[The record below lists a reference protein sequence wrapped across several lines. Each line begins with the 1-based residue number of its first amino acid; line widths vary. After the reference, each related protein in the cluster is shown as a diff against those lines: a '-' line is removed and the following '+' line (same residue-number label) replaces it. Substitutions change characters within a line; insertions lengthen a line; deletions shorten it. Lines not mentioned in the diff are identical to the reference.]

1 MLKKRIILVV
11 QFLFFLG
18 LGLFLVW
25 WMSRGITDAQWKD
38 IRQSM
43 KQANYWLFVPVFAML
58 LLSHYVRALRWKI
71 LMEPL
76 GYKPGT
82 FNVFNA
88 VMIGYLANLAFPR
101 LGEVLKCTLLARYE
115 KVAPDKL
122 VGTIVAERAI
132 DLVCLITAFVV
143 TILLQIDTVGNY
155 ALSLLQNTFNGNGNE
170 FSWLRTGMIV
180 GIIVSFLFISY
191 WLLKRFSHIRIIERI
206 KNVIKGIWHGLNSV
220 RYIKQRRLFL
230 IHTILIWCLYFF
242 SSRVGFYAM
251 EEVSHLGT
259 KEAFSILSF
268 GSVGMIA
275 TQGGIGA
282 YQFIVLEI
290 LMMYGL
296 SYPTSYAFGWIL
308 WIAQTLVILLGGLIC
323 FILLPVLNRKRN
335 ESNQTHSTENT

>member
-1 MLKKRIILVV
+1 MLKKRIILAV

-25 WMSRGITDAQWKD
+25 WMARGIDDKGWEQ
-38 IRQSM
+38 IRLSL
-43 KQANYWLFVPVFAML
+43 KQANYWLFVPVFLML

-132 DLVCLITAFVV
+132 DLVCLITAFAI

-155 ALSLLQNTFNGNGNE
+155 ALITLQDIFLGDDKE
-170 FSWLRTGMIV
+170 FSWFRFVLFLGIAASALFLFYWILRT
-180 GIIVSFLFISY
+180 F
-191 WLLKRFSHIRIIERI
+191 KHIKIIEKIR
-206 KNVIKGIWHGLNSV
+206 NVIKGIWSGLNSV
-220 RYIKQRRLFL
+220 RFIKRRRIFL
-230 IHTILIWCLYFF
+230 LHTVLIWTLYFL

-259 KEAFSILSF
+259 REAFSILSF
-268 GSVGMIA
+268 GSIGMIA

-282 YQFIVLEI
+282 YQFIVQEI
-290 LMMYGL
+290 LMLYGL
-296 SYPTSYAFGWIL
+296 SQITGFTFGWIL

-323 FILLPVLNRKRN
+323 FILLPVINRKRN
-335 ESNQTHSTENT
+335 ESNQAHSAENT

>member
-1 MLKKRIILVV
+1 MLKKRIILAV

-25 WMSRGITDAQWKD
+25 WMARGIDDKGWEQ
-38 IRQSM
+38 IRLSL
-43 KQANYWLFVPVFAML
+43 KQANYWLFVPVFLML

-82 FNVFNA
+82 FNVFSA

-132 DLVCLITAFVV
+132 DLVCLITAFAI

-155 ALSLLQNTFNGNGNE
+155 ALITLQDIFLGDDKE
-170 FSWLRTGMIV
+170 FSWFRLVLFLGITASALFLFYWILRT
-180 GIIVSFLFISY
+180 F
-191 WLLKRFSHIRIIERI
+191 KHIKIIEKIR
-206 KNVIKGIWHGLNSV
+206 NVIKGIWSGLNSV
-220 RYIKQRRLFL
+220 RFIKRRRIFL
-230 IHTILIWCLYFF
+230 LHTVLIWTLYFL

-259 KEAFSILSF
+259 REAFSILSF
-268 GSVGMIA
+268 GSIGMIA

-282 YQFIVLEI
+282 YQFIVQEI
-290 LMMYGL
+290 LMLYGL
-296 SYPTSYAFGWIL
+296 SQITCFTFGWIL

-323 FILLPVLNRKRN
+323 FILLPVINRKRN
-335 ESNQTHSTENT
+335 

>member
-1 MLKKRIILVV
+1 MLKKRIILAV

-25 WMSRGITDAQWKD
+25 WMARGIDDKGWEQ
-38 IRQSM
+38 IRLSL
-43 KQANYWLFVPVFAML
+43 KQANYWLFVPVFLML

-132 DLVCLITAFVV
+132 DLVCLITAFAI

-155 ALSLLQNTFNGNGNE
+155 ALTTLQDIFLGDDKE
-170 FSWLRTGMIV
+170 FSWFRFVLFLGIAASALFLFYWILRT
-180 GIIVSFLFISY
+180 F
-191 WLLKRFSHIRIIERI
+191 KHIKIIEKIR
-206 KNVIKGIWHGLNSV
+206 NVIKGIWSGLNSV
-220 RYIKQRRLFL
+220 RFIKRRRIFL
-230 IHTILIWCLYFF
+230 LHTILIWTLYFL

-259 KEAFSILSF
+259 REAFSILSF
-268 GSVGMIA
+268 GSIGMIA

-282 YQFIVLEI
+282 YQFIVQEI
-290 LMMYGL
+290 LMLYGL
-296 SYPTSYAFGWIL
+296 SQITGFTFGWIL

-323 FILLPVLNRKRN
+323 FILLPVINRKRN
-335 ESNQTHSTENT
+335 ESNQAHSAENT

>member
-1 MLKKRIILVV
+1 MLKKRIILAV

-25 WMSRGITDAQWKD
+25 WMARGIDEKGWIQIKLSL
-38 IRQSM
+38 Q
-43 KQANYWLFVPVFAML
+43 QANYWLFVPVFLML

-76 GYKPGT
+76 GYNPGT

-122 VGTIVAERAI
+122 IGTIVAERAI
-132 DLVCLITAFVV
+132 DLVCLITAFVI

-155 ALSLLQNTFNGNGNE
+155 ALNTLQNIFLSEEKE
-170 FSWLRTGMIV
+170 FSWFRLVLFLGIAASALFLFYWILRTFKHIK
-180 GIIVSFLFISY
+180 IIQ
-191 WLLKRFSHIRIIERI
+191 KIR
-206 KNVIKGIWHGLNSV
+206 NVIKGIWSGLNSV
-220 RYIKQRRLFL
+220 RFIKRRRIFL
-230 IHTILIWCLYFF
+230 VHTVLIWTLYFL

-259 KEAFSILSF
+259 REAFSILSF
-268 GSVGMIA
+268 GSIGMIA
-275 TQGGIGA
+275 TQGGLGA
-282 YQFIVLEI
+282 YQYIVQEI
-290 LMMYGL
+290 LMLYGL
-296 SYPTSYAFGWIL
+296 SQITGFTFGWIL
-308 WIAQTLVILLGGLIC
+308 WIAQTLVILLGGLVC

-335 ESNQTHSTENT
+335 ESNRSHSTENS

>member
-1 MLKKRIILVV
+1 MLKKRIILAV

-25 WMSRGITDAQWKD
+25 WMARGIDDKGWEQ
-38 IRQSM
+38 IRLSL
-43 KQANYWLFVPVFAML
+43 KQANYWLFVPVFLML

-132 DLVCLITAFVV
+132 DLVCLITAFAI

-155 ALSLLQNTFNGNGNE
+155 ALITLQDIFLGDDKE
-170 FSWLRTGMIV
+170 FSWFRLVLFLGITASALFLFYWILRT
-180 GIIVSFLFISY
+180 F
-191 WLLKRFSHIRIIERI
+191 KHIKIIEKIR
-206 KNVIKGIWHGLNSV
+206 NVIKGIWSGLNSV
-220 RYIKQRRLFL
+220 RFIKRRRIFL
-230 IHTILIWCLYFF
+230 LHTILIWTLYFL

-259 KEAFSILSF
+259 REAFSILSF
-268 GSVGMIA
+268 GSIGMIA

-282 YQFIVLEI
+282 YQFIVQEI
-290 LMMYGL
+290 LMLYGL
-296 SYPTSYAFGWIL
+296 SQITGFTFGWIL

-323 FILLPVLNRKRN
+323 FILLPVINRKRN
-335 ESNQTHSTENT
+335 ESNQAHSAENT

>member
-1 MLKKRIILVV
+1 MLKKRIILAV

-25 WMSRGITDAQWKD
+25 WMARGIDDKGWEQ
-38 IRQSM
+38 IRLSL
-43 KQANYWLFVPVFAML
+43 KQANYWLFVPVFLML

-132 DLVCLITAFVV
+132 DLVCLITAFAI

-155 ALSLLQNTFNGNGNE
+155 ALITLQDIFLGDDKE
-170 FSWLRTGMIV
+170 FSWFRLVLFLGITASALFLFYWILRT
-180 GIIVSFLFISY
+180 F
-191 WLLKRFSHIRIIERI
+191 KHIKIIEKIR
-206 KNVIKGIWHGLNSV
+206 NVIKGIWSGLNSV
-220 RYIKQRRLFL
+220 RFIKRRRIFL
-230 IHTILIWCLYFF
+230 LHTVLIWTLYFL

-259 KEAFSILSF
+259 REAFSILSF
-268 GSVGMIA
+268 GSIGMIA

-282 YQFIVLEI
+282 YQFIVQEI
-290 LMMYGL
+290 LMLYGL
-296 SYPTSYAFGWIL
+296 SQITGFTFGWIL

-323 FILLPVLNRKRN
+323 FILLPVINRKRN
-335 ESNQTHSTENT
+335 ESNQAHSAENT

>member
-1 MLKKRIILVV
+1 MLKKRIILAV

-25 WMSRGITDAQWKD
+25 WMARGIDDKGWIQIKASLQ
-38 IRQSM
+38 
-43 KQANYWLFVPVFAML
+43 QANYWLFVPVFAML

-71 LMEPL
+71 LMQPL

-115 KVAPDKL
+115 KMAPDKL
-122 VGTIVAERAI
+122 IGTIVAERAV
-132 DLVCLITAFVV
+132 DLVCLITAFVI
-143 TILLQIDTVGNY
+143 TILLQIDTVGSY
-155 ALSLLQNTFNGNGNE
+155 ALNTLQDLFRGGDRE
-170 FSWLRTGMIV
+170 FSWLRVGMLI
-180 GIIVSFLFISY
+180 GIIVSFLLVCY

-206 KNVIKGIWHGLNSV
+206 KNVLKGIWHGLNSI

-230 IHTILIWCLYFF
+230 IHTALIWTLYFL

-259 KEAFSILSF
+259 REAFSILSF

-282 YQFIVLEI
+282 YQFIVQEI
-290 LMMYGL
+290 LMLYGL
-296 SYPTSYAFGWIL
+296 SQITGFTFGWIL
-308 WIAQTLVILLGGLIC
+308 WIAQTLVVLLGGLVC

-335 ESNQTHSTENT
+335 ESNKTYSAENT

>member
-1 MLKKRIILVV
+1 MLKKRIILAV

-25 WMSRGITDAQWKD
+25 WMARGIDDKGWAQIKVSL
-38 IRQSM
+38 Q
-43 KQANYWLFVPVFAML
+43 QANYWLFVPVFAML

-132 DLVCLITAFVV
+132 DLVCLITAFVI
-143 TILLQIDTVGNY
+143 TILLQIDTVGTY
-155 ALSLLQNTFNGNGNE
+155 ALDLLKGIFKGKGDG
-170 FSWLRTGMIV
+170 FSWLRLGMIL
-180 GIIVSFLFISY
+180 GIALSFILVCY
-191 WLLKRFSHIRIIERI
+191 WLLARFAHIRIIQRI

-230 IHTILIWCLYFF
+230 VHTVLIWTLYFL

-259 KEAFSILSF
+259 REAFSILSF
-268 GSVGMIA
+268 GSIGMIA

-282 YQFIVLEI
+282 YQFIVQEI
-290 LMMYGL
+290 LMLYGL
-296 SYPTSYAFGWIL
+296 SQITGFTFGWIL
-308 WIAQTLVILLGGLIC
+308 WIAQTLVILLGGLVC

-335 ESNQTHSTENT
+335 ESNETHSTENT

>member
-1 MLKKRIILVV
+1 MLKKRIILAA

-25 WMSRGITDAQWKD
+25 WMARGIDEKGWQQ
-38 IRQSM
+38 IRTSL

-58 LLSHYVRALRWKI
+58 LLSHYIRALRWKI

-143 TILLQIDTVGNY
+143 TILLQIDTVGAY
-155 ALSLLQNTFNGNGNE
+155 ALSLLQNTFNRGGKE
-170 FSWLRTGMIV
+170 FSWLRTGMIL
-180 GIIVSFLFISY
+180 GIIVSFIFISY

-220 RYIKQRRLFL
+220 RYIKQRRLFI
-230 IHTILIWCLYFF
+230 IHTILIWSLYFF

-259 KEAFSILSF
+259 REAFSILSF
-268 GSVGMIA
+268 GSIGMIA

-282 YQFIVLEI
+282 YQFIVQEI
-290 LMMYGL
+290 LMLYGL
-296 SYPTSYAFGWIL
+296 SQITGFTFGWIL

-323 FILLPVLNRKRN
+323 FILLPIINRKSN
-335 ESNQTHSTENT
+335 EISKTHSTENT

>member
-1 MLKKRIILVV
+1 MLKKRIILAL
-11 QFLFFLG
+11 QFIFFLG

-25 WMSRGITDAQWKD
+25 WMARGIDDKGWEQ
-38 IRQSM
+38 IRLSL
-43 KQANYWLFVPVFAML
+43 KQANYWLFVPVFLML

-132 DLVCLITAFVV
+132 DLVCLITAFVI

-155 ALSLLQNTFNGNGNE
+155 ALTTLQDIFLGDDKE
-170 FSWLRTGMIV
+170 FSWFRFVLFLGIAAAALFLFYWILRT
-180 GIIVSFLFISY
+180 F
-191 WLLKRFSHIRIIERI
+191 KHIKIIEKIR
-206 KNVIKGIWHGLNSV
+206 NVIKGIWSGLNSV
-220 RYIKQRRLFL
+220 RFIKRRRIFL
-230 IHTILIWCLYFF
+230 LHTILIWTLYFL

-259 KEAFSILSF
+259 REAFSILSF
-268 GSVGMIA
+268 GSIGMIA

-282 YQFIVLEI
+282 YQFIVQEI
-290 LMMYGL
+290 LMLYGL
-296 SYPTSYAFGWIL
+296 SQITGFTFGWIL

-323 FILLPVLNRKRN
+323 FILLPVINRKRN
-335 ESNQTHSTENT
+335 ESNQAHSAENT

>member
-1 MLKKRIILVV
+1 MLKKRIILAV

-25 WMSRGITDAQWKD
+25 WMARGIDDKGWEQ
-38 IRQSM
+38 IRLSL
-43 KQANYWLFVPVFAML
+43 KQANYWLFVPVFLML

-132 DLVCLITAFVV
+132 DLVCLITAFVI

-155 ALSLLQNTFNGNGNE
+155 ALTTLQDIFLGDDKE
-170 FSWLRTGMIV
+170 FSWVRLVLFLGIATSALFLFYWILRT
-180 GIIVSFLFISY
+180 F
-191 WLLKRFSHIRIIERI
+191 KHIKIIEKIR
-206 KNVIKGIWHGLNSV
+206 NVIKGIWSGLNSV
-220 RYIKQRRLFL
+220 RFIKRRRVFL
-230 IHTILIWCLYFF
+230 LHTILIWTLYFL

-259 KEAFSILSF
+259 REAFSILSF
-268 GSVGMIA
+268 GSIGMIA

-282 YQFIVLEI
+282 YQFIVQEI
-290 LMMYGL
+290 LMLYGL
-296 SYPTSYAFGWIL
+296 SQITGFTFGWIL

-323 FILLPVLNRKRN
+323 FILLPVINRKRN
-335 ESNQTHSTENT
+335 ESNQAHSAENT

>member
-1 MLKKRIILVV
+1 MLKKRIILAV

-25 WMSRGITDAQWKD
+25 WMARGIDDKGWEQ
-38 IRQSM
+38 IRLSL
-43 KQANYWLFVPVFAML
+43 KQANYWLFVPVFLML

-132 DLVCLITAFVV
+132 DLVCLITAFAI

-155 ALSLLQNTFNGNGNE
+155 ALITLQDIFLGDDKE
-170 FSWLRTGMIV
+170 FSWFRLVLFLGITASALFLFYWILRT
-180 GIIVSFLFISY
+180 F
-191 WLLKRFSHIRIIERI
+191 KHIKIIEKIR
-206 KNVIKGIWHGLNSV
+206 NVIKGIWSGLNSV
-220 RYIKQRRLFL
+220 RFIKRRRIFL
-230 IHTILIWCLYFF
+230 LHTILIWTLYFL

-251 EEVSHLGT
+251 VEVSHLGT
-259 KEAFSILSF
+259 REAFSILSF
-268 GSVGMIA
+268 GSIGMIA

-282 YQFIVLEI
+282 YQFIVQEI
-290 LMMYGL
+290 LMLYGL
-296 SYPTSYAFGWIL
+296 SQITGFTFGWIL

-323 FILLPVLNRKRN
+323 FILLPVINRKRN
-335 ESNQTHSTENT
+335 ESNQAHSAENT